1 MKKIFHDSV
10 IAMSLGLFAC
20 SMVIGLALVYFK

>member
-10 IAMSLGLFAC
+10 IAMSMALFAS
-20 SMVIGLALVYFK
+20 SMAIGLALVYFK